1 MTAVNNNPGE
11 AAVYPASRMTRCIA
25 SLPLCAGMAI
35 WGSALNLE
43 GNGQQRQSRRCC
55 NRKCR
60 TTTLLGYVATTENS
74 EYRDNGKQTETA
86 VAYWAYVGT
95 LENEMETTTTNIAT
109 NFSSFS
115 SSPRRL
121 AHAKACG
128 MIVSARCA
136 SGSTAKPYRHKRTI
150 RIAIQSSASQCAR
163 GWS

>member
-1 MTAVNNNPGE
+1 
-11 AAVYPASRMTRCIA
+11 MTRCIT
-25 SLPLCAGMAI
+25 SLPLCAGMAL
-35 WGSALNLE
+35 WGSALNLK

-60 TTTLLGYVATTENS
+60 KTTFLGYVATTENS
-74 EYRDNGKQTETA
+74 EYRDNGKQNGNYCSILGL
-86 VAYWAYVGT
+86 YWHTG
-95 LENEMETTTTNIAT
+95 NEMETTTNIAT